1 MEVVTVLH
9 ECHGVDYREIAVIT
23 PYSAQKS
30 LIRELKAEKQAKATG
45 SATSSACRDPAD
57 TKLEEL
63 AIVSITESQ
72 GEVFLHSRELQSSVW
87 RYKAYVFPHPLLQVM
102 NMDM

>member
-9 ECHGVDYREIAVIT
+9 KRHGVDYREMAVIT

-30 LIRELKAEKQAKATG
+30 LIRELKAEKHAKATG
-45 SATSSACRDPAD
+45 SATSGACRDPAD
-57 TKLEEL
+57 TKFEEL

-72 GEVFLHSRELQSSVW
+72 GEVSLHLS
-87 RYKAYVFPHPLLQVM
+87 
-102 NMDM
+102 